1 MATSAQKAE
10 FYRVYGPIVE
20 EQCRG
25 TGLYPEVILAQLA
38 LESDYGV
45 SPAAHGNLGGRKV
58 SESQKANGVEGE
70 DYKIRKTHE
79 KFSSQEEADA
89 FVKQQKDLGYR
100 VYGKTKKQG
109 DEFVVY
115 VDQPFE
121 ISGDGSPEDN
131 VRGQIEFL
139 EKNPRYRRN
148 GVFDAESPEAQAK
161 ALKKAGYATD
171 GGYAGKLIEVY
182 SQDDFPTFDSSE
194 LTQEDYE
201 NYYEG
206 AESVTVEGDN
216 IIVDFGGGNV
226 VTEPKFTVDNRIR
239 AERDI
244 EEEGGIVGAQD
255 RTSTGQQN
263 PPVIPPVTGPGI
275 EGDTQTVTNVSED
288 DSEPTGL
295 SNEQATSNDVDGA
308 EYEVTYEE
316 AQRVYGPTANIVNQN
331 GVDRIVYTDSEGV
344 VQTVDLDTVTEDT
357 PNYTPPVNITEAED
371 IVIEDQESVQDRTS
385 QTPPVVVPEVI
396 EEDVNV
402 ESTDD
407 GQATPTTTTAS
418 TETQDDNQE
427 DETEEVVDTEET
439 QEMPE
444 VPEGLDG
451 GGLFYKDGNSYNVDD
466 QGNVTLSQE
475 GYSPEVPEN
484 AQPGDLFQDNDG
496 NTYKLLPNGEIDY
509 ITPTELSDIDNPVI
523 INAADD
529 TNDDLNEQD
538 PAEGIT
544 APEGSNPGDVFT
556 VDDKD
561 YTVKEDGSVEF
572 IGNAQIEEQTNTQVV
587 EQSSLTQEEIEEIY
601 GPNARI
607 TVANGEERI
616 IYPDANGDEKEITM
630 SDAVLARDN
639 QIALEE
645 ELQQEKNANLLG
657 LRRKDFKDLSE
668 DDLNARLDE
677 TTLSDQEKEQVKR
690 KWTNANKEGL
700 LDKLY
705 NQFKAGDGK
714 ALEKAGDLLKSAGG
728 VSSLVAGFIGAKA
741 AKRGLEEVPVPRLEG
756 LSTAFK
762 QYSQQ
767 QKALAES
774 GLSYAERQTL
784 EQGIDQA
791 YEAGI
796 QNLVRGTAG
805 DRAKFLAGTG
815 ALDFNRQTS
824 LLKVAALED
833 EARRQNRSAYGD
845 LLKFEVTQDR
855 EKDLFTKSREYNQKL
870 ADKAMFQ
877 NTASAAFQHVF
888 DNIRFGQDY
897 KPLMDQMNK
906 TVNQLGNVSQLLGDL
921 NIEIT
926 DPNDPNEE
934 NNEEGNR

>member
-1 MATSAQKAE
+1 FMRK
-10 FYRVYGPIVE
+10 
-20 EQCRG
+20 
-25 TGLYPEVILAQLA
+25 
-38 LESDYGV
+38 DY
-45 SPAAHGNLGGRKV
+45 
-58 SESQKANGVEGE
+58 
-70 DYKIRKTHE
+70 D
-79 KFSSQEEADA
+79 SQEEAAEA
-89 FVKQQKDLGYR
+89 FMMKFENPAITSEKYP
-100 VYGKTKKQG
+100 GKTLTKRGNSYYYMEGGKKVKIPKADYEDAVRTKAEARLNTYNNTEYRQN
-109 DEFVVY
+109 VITRSN
-115 VDQPFE
+115 
-121 ISGDGSPEDN
+121 IS
-131 VRGQIEFL
+131 
-139 EKNPRYRRN
+139 
-148 GVFDAESPEAQAK
+148 
-161 ALKKAGYATD
+161 
-171 GGYAGKLIEVY
+171 
-182 SQDDFPTFDSSE
+182 
-194 LTQEDYE
+194 QEDYE
-201 NYYEG
+201 KYYEG

-523 INAADD
+523 INAAD
-529 TNDDLNEQD
+529 
-538 PAEGIT
+538 
-544 APEGSNPGDVFT
+544 
-556 VDDKD
+556 
-561 YTVKEDGSVEF
+561 
-572 IGNAQIEEQTNTQVV
+572 
-587 EQSSLTQEEIEEIY
+587 
-601 GPNARI
+601 
-607 TVANGEERI
+607 
-616 IYPDANGDEKEITM
+616 
-630 SDAVLARDN
+630 
-639 QIALEE
+639 
-645 ELQQEKNANLLG
+645 
-657 LRRKDFKDLSE
+657 
-668 DDLNARLDE
+668 
-677 TTLSDQEKEQVKR
+677 
-690 KWTNANKEGL
+690 
-700 LDKLY
+700 
-705 NQFKAGDGK
+705 
-714 ALEKAGDLLKSAGG
+714 
-728 VSSLVAGFIGAKA
+728 
-741 AKRGLEEVPVPRLEG
+741 
-756 LSTAFK
+756 
-762 QYSQQ
+762 
-767 QKALAES
+767 
-774 GLSYAERQTL
+774 
-784 EQGIDQA
+784 
-791 YEAGI
+791 
-796 QNLVRGTAG
+796 
-805 DRAKFLAGTG
+805 
-815 ALDFNRQTS
+815 
-824 LLKVAALED
+824 
-833 EARRQNRSAYGD
+833 
-845 LLKFEVTQDR
+845 
-855 EKDLFTKSREYNQKL
+855 
-870 ADKAMFQ
+870 
-877 NTASAAFQHVF
+877 
-888 DNIRFGQDY
+888 
-897 KPLMDQMNK
+897 
-906 TVNQLGNVSQLLGDL
+906 
-921 NIEIT
+921 
-926 DPNDPNEE
+926 
-934 NNEEGNR
+934 